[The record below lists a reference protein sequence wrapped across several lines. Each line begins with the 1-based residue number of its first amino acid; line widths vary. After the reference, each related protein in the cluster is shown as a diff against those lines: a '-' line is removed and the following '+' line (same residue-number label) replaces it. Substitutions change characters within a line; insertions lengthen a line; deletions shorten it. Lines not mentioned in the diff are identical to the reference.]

1 MKTPVIISTA
11 RIQEFGLSQPTL
23 EHLRDIMDGS
33 PINKDLPK
41 IYTRKDL
48 TETLEDLKEMYDEEV
63 EEGGANDALG
73 KKLLLQLTELTEVG
87 KFMTKHKLTFLI
99 Y

>member
-1 MKTPVIISTA
+1 MKTPAILTTA
-11 RIQEFGLSQPTL
+11 RIEDFGLSQYTL
-23 EHLRDIMDGS
+23 NHLSDIMDGLS
-33 PINKDLPK
+33 IDKNQPQ

-48 TETLEDLKEMYDEEV
+48 TDTLEDLKEMYDEEV
-63 EEGGANDALG
+63 EEGGANDTLG

-87 KFMTKHKLTFLI
+87 KFMTKHKLTVLV